1 MQKVS
6 RPYIN
11 LLRRYER
18 SFRPYISSNSS
29 RFGQNRQN
37 TRKGT
42 SELGMLYFKKYSI
55 SFYQIFSDVEFGPCR
70 GGAAVNPSPGA
81 MASPAAP
88 VPSTPSLVVLHFVE
102 TLDGWNSE
110 LRQLPVMAPILS
122 MND

>member
-1 MQKVS
+1 MF
-6 RPYIN
+6 P
-11 LLRRYER
+11 L
-18 SFRPYISSNSS
+18 
-29 RFGQNRQN
+29 
-37 TRKGT
+37 T
-42 SELGMLYFKKYSI
+42 SQRTQQWDMVKPMVDVLS
-55 SFYQIFSDVEFGPCR
+55 VEFGPCR
-70 GGAAVNPSPGA
+70 GGTAVNPSPGA